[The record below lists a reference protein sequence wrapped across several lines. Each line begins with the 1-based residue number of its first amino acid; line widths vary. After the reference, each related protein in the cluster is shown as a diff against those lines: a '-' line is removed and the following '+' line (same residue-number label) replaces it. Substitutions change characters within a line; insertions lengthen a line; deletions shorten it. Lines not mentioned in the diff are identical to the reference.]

1 LTQHPRGRQNYRP
14 MSSTYHAIRHLKKDN
29 TFKQGDVLVLFGEL
43 FSKGYANGLV
53 DEAERRGMKII
64 RTTVGRRDKD
74 GNLRALTEEEMATI
88 PKPFINVP
96 LEAGFDLEP
105 DDQGQSPVDYLKEV
119 KLSDWESF
127 DISKASV
134 DSSRKKG
141 RERFQK
147 YLRQYLT
154 ELETYIPAGA
164 NVLFAHLM
172 AGGVPRAKIIMPL
185 MNRTVKGTGDRYLS
199 SEKFSD
205 TNIGQ
210 LCLQSFLEVTA
221 ETFHFLVNESS
232 ALREKVQKQGGKA
245 SYVAYGYHGTEVLV
259 GSNYVWQS
267 YSPYIQGWAKMR
279 LENYSREFSQK
290 GIKTCVYNCP
300 EILTN
305 SSAIFSGVEVSLY
318 PLIGALRKEGSD
330 SKRAQEAIEHALSL
344 LKPEVKMDDILNFT
358 KTYLTS
364 ELIREHCVFEKW
376 PQHSSKEQL
385 EKMLAASDYLLES
398 HKDSKQVMTFGLSEV
413 VFEACGKVM
422 LADSPNPE
430 APVAW
435 INHDVIAKI
444 HSAS

>member
-1 LTQHPRGRQNYRP
+1 
-14 MSSTYHAIRHLKKDN
+14 MSSTYHAIRLLKKDS

-64 RTTVGRRDKD
+64 RTTVGRREKD
-74 GNLRALTEEEMATI
+74 GTLRALNAEEAAAV
-88 PKPFINVP
+88 PQPFINVP

-105 DDQGQSPVDYLKEV
+105 DDQGMSPVDYLKDV

-127 DISKASV
+127 EISKTSLEA
-134 DSSRKKG
+134 SRKKG

-147 YLRQYLT
+147 NLRSYLQQ
-154 ELETYIPAGA
+154 LEAHIPAGA

-172 AGGVPRAKIIMPL
+172 AGGVPRAKIVMPL
-185 MNRTVKGTGDRYLS
+185 MNRAVKGTGDRYLS
-199 SEKFSD
+199 SEKFMSSG
-205 TNIGQ
+205 IGQ
-210 LCLQSFLEVTA
+210 FCQQSFFEVTA
-221 ETFHFLVNESS
+221 ETFQFLVHEST
-232 ALREKVQKQGGKA
+232 ALREKLQKQGSKV

-267 YSPYIQGWAKMR
+267 YSPYVQGWAKIR

-305 SSAIFSGVEVSLY
+305 SSSIFSGVEVSLY
-318 PLIGALRKEGSD
+318 PLLGALRKEGSD
-330 SKRAQEAIEHALSL
+330 SKKAQAAIESALKL
-344 LKPEVKMDDILNFT
+344 LKPEIKLDDVLNFT
-358 KTYLTS
+358 KSYLTS
-364 ELIREHCVFEKW
+364 DLIREHCVFEKW
-376 PQHSSKEQL
+376 PQHSSKDQL
-385 EKMLAASDYLLES
+385 EKMLAASDQLLGW
-398 HKDSKQVMTFGLSEV
+398 HQDPKQLMTFGLSEI

-422 LADSPNPE
+422 MGDSPAPE

-444 HSAS
+444 HSVS

>member
-1 LTQHPRGRQNYRP
+1 
-14 MSSTYHAIRHLKKDN
+14 MSSTYHAIRQLKKDN

-74 GNLRALTEEEMATI
+74 GTLRALNAEEMANV
-88 PKPFINVP
+88 PQPFINVP
-96 LEAGFDLEP
+96 LEAGFDMEP
-105 DDQGQSPVDYLKEV
+105 DDNGVSPVDHLKDV

-127 DISKASV
+127 EISKASI
-134 DSSRKKG
+134 DSSKKKG

-147 YLRQYLT
+147 NLRQYLK
-154 ELETYIPAGA
+154 ELEAHIPAGA

-185 MNRTVKGTGDRYLS
+185 MNRTVKGSGDRYIS
-199 SEKFSD
+199 SEHFAESSM
-205 TNIGQ
+205 GQ

-221 ETFHFLVNESS
+221 ETFQFLVNESAS
-232 ALREKVQKQGGKA
+232 LREKLQKSGSKV

-267 YSPYIQGWAKMR
+267 YSPYIQGWAKIR

-290 GIKTCVYNCP
+290 GVKTCVYNCP

-318 PLIGALRKEGSD
+318 PLLGALRKEGSD
-330 SKRAQEAIEHALSL
+330 SKRAQAAIDEAVSL
-344 LKPEVKMDDILNFT
+344 LKPEVKMDDILNYT
-358 KTYLTS
+358 KAYLTS
-364 ELIREHCVFEKW
+364 DLIRAHCVFEKW
-376 PQHSSKEQL
+376 PQHSSKDQL
-385 EKMLAASDYLLES
+385 EKMLAASDYLFEC
-398 HKDSKQVMTFGLSEV
+398 HKDPKQLMTFGLSEV

-444 HSAS
+444 HSAT

>member
-1 LTQHPRGRQNYRP
+1 
-14 MSSTYHAIRHLKKDN
+14 MSSTYHAIRQLKKDN

-74 GNLRALTEEEMATI
+74 GTLRALNAEEMANV
-88 PKPFINVP
+88 PQPFINVP
-96 LEAGFDLEP
+96 LEAGFDMEP
-105 DDQGQSPVDYLKEV
+105 DDNGVSPVDHLKDV

-127 DISKASV
+127 EISKASI
-134 DSSRKKG
+134 DSSKKKG

-147 YLRQYLT
+147 NLRQYLK
-154 ELETYIPAGA
+154 ELEAHIPAGA

-185 MNRTVKGTGDRYLS
+185 MNRTVKGSGDRYIS
-199 SEKFSD
+199 SEHFAESSM
-205 TNIGQ
+205 GQ

-221 ETFHFLVNESS
+221 ETFQFLVNESAS
-232 ALREKVQKQGGKA
+232 LREKLQKSGSKV

-267 YSPYIQGWAKMR
+267 YSPYIQGWAKIR

-290 GIKTCVYNCP
+290 GVKTCVYNCP

-318 PLIGALRKEGSD
+318 PLLGALRKEGSD
-330 SKRAQEAIEHALSL
+330 SKRAQAAIDEAVSL
-344 LKPEVKMDDILNFT
+344 LKPEVKMDDILNYT
-358 KTYLTS
+358 KAYLTS
-364 ELIREHCVFEKW
+364 DLIRAHCVFEKW
-376 PQHSSKEQL
+376 PQHSSKDQL
-385 EKMLAASDYLLES
+385 EKMLAASDYLFEC
-398 HKDSKQVMTFGLSEV
+398 HKDPKQLMTFGLSEV

-435 INHDVIAKI
+435 INHDVNAKI
-444 HSAS
+444 HSAT